1 MSRVVAGMI
10 VAFVLARAHAASSP
24 PAPAMPGHLLEV
36 RSFEFAFQAPDSIA
50 AGLTTV
56 RLVDRGKKSHQVS
69 IVRLDD
75 SSSMT
80 RVLKSAADDK
90 AKLTGV
96 RWMGGVETAQ
106 PGDPAETMLVLEPG
120 RYVLM
125 CGYADDQSGHSH
137 MAMGMMRTLVVT
149 GAASG
154 AKLPMEP
161 ITVRLSDYSFSV
173 NGTMHSGRQL
183 VRVENVG
190 TQRHHMILA
199 RFLGKA
205 TLADVIEVG
214 WEERARATRPCQRRS
229 GAAGARAIERRF
241 ARSHTRAL
249 PVGLHH
255 ERWSGRQAA
264 LPARHA
270 PRIHGAVAP

>member
-149 GAASG
+149 GAALG

-205 TLADVIEVG
+205 TLADVIKWDGKSEPAPLGPVNG
-214 WEERARATRPCQRRS
+214 
-229 GAAGARAIERRF
+229 GAALLGPGQSSVASLDLTPGRYQLDCITNDGPA
-241 ARSHTRAL
+241 AKPHYL
-249 PVGLHH
+249 LGMHH
-255 ERWSGRQAA
+255 EFTVQ
-264 LPARHA
+264 
-270 PRIHGAVAP
+270 